1 MKVDNFLIEDEDIE
15 KAKRLCGIIDNASI
29 RNKAVANVIVSGIAK
44 KFFESIDVD
53 TDIVLHKL
61 APVLEDLEI
70 FDIYL
75 KDSYIDVRIYFEG
88 TTLCVPKEH
97 FEKGLLPVAYMFVKL
112 SSDISEASITGF
124 AITENIDKSRVHG
137 NYYEILE
144 NDLVSYY
151 DLEPLLVSNYADDIP
166 QDFEYTVFEY
176 LDGRLKDTNKFYAT
190 LLSSKLCREVLLKS
204 ANAKNLFKY
213 VSLNKEVI
221 TQNQNIN
228 LADENQILELEP
240 QADESSNLN
249 LIEIEQATDT
259 LNENILESAEEN
271 LLEELQVVDENF
283 DLEIDDTVED
293 EYIELDLESSE
304 HLEIQDD
311 IELDNKEF
319 EVLEPVNVESTM
331 VIDDLS
337 SDSTE
342 VPLNIEIEEFDSDLP
357 QQTIENVELDID
369 LETTN
374 IDLVQPEEDISF
386 VSEEIFPV
394 EEENSIQYEDIQK
407 NDELEIVDDNELE
420 FVDDNESV
428 NVEISEFSTT
438 VTPSVNLDEELN
450 KLVENDISEERADYD
465 SLEEILNSTV
475 EPNNDSV
482 INDELENDSE
492 GSSSSNET
500 VADDDIS
507 NIDELF
513 VESSD
518 SLEEDMGQITSV
530 NKKKNVAPIL
540 GLCLVVAGLG
550 YFGYTK
556 FVNQEASQSKES
568 MPATTKPPAVTT
580 QKAEFKPQ
588 DVAMPIE
595 TIENIPTT
603 QNSNEGNAISIPA
616 IEQNLDASILVSN
629 LSVNWEVPT
638 GYLVNNSVK
647 RYFTKMG
654 KIIQLNLK
662 TELLLLTKPP
672 ITNKIV
678 IELEFDKANN
688 KFKAKRITTS
698 SGETVVDDLILRT
711 VNNALDINL
720 KSNLSTISEVQ
731 GSPALIIRL

>member
-1 MKVDNFLIEDEDIE
+1 MINFKISELIYSDIAN
-15 KAKRLCGIIDNASI
+15 KNKIDNMP
-29 RNKAVANVIVSGIAK
+29 
-44 KFFESIDVD
+44 DVN
-53 TDIVLHKL
+53 
-61 APVLEDLEI
+61 
-70 FDIYL
+70 
-75 KDSYIDVRIYFEG
+75 S
-88 TTLCVPKEH
+88 
-97 FEKGLLPVAYMFVKL
+97 
-112 SSDISEASITGF
+112 
-124 AITENIDKSRVHG
+124 
-137 NYYEILE
+137 
-144 NDLVSYY
+144 
-151 DLEPLLVSNYADDIP
+151 
-166 QDFEYTVFEY
+166 
-176 LDGRLKDTNKFYAT
+176 LD
-190 LLSSKLCREVLLKS
+190 
-204 ANAKNLFKY
+204 NL
-213 VSLNKEVI
+213 
-221 TQNQNIN
+221 
-228 LADENQILELEP
+228 
-240 QADESSNLN
+240 LN
-249 LIEIEQATDT
+249 LIVYCLQPIR
-259 LNENILESAEEN
+259 N
-271 LLEELQVVDENF
+271 L
-283 DLEIDDTVED
+283 I
-293 EYIELDLESSE
+293 
-304 HLEIQDD
+304 
-311 IELDNKEF
+311 NKPMIITSGF
-319 EVLEPVNVESTM
+319 RS
-331 VIDDLS
+331 
-337 SDSTE
+337 
-342 VPLNIEIEEFDSDLP
+342 
-357 QQTIENVELDID
+357 Q
-369 LETTN
+369 
-374 IDLVQPEEDISF
+374 
-386 VSEEIFPV
+386 
-394 EEENSIQYEDIQK
+394 
-407 NDELEIVDDNELE
+407 
-420 FVDDNESV
+420 
-428 NVEISEFSTT
+428 
-438 VTPSVNLDEELN
+438 ELN

-465 SLEEILNSTV
+465 SLEEILNSSV

-492 GSSSSNET
+492 GSSSGNET

-556 FVNQEASQSKES
+556 FVNQEAPQSKES

-595 TIENIPTT
+595 TVENIPTT